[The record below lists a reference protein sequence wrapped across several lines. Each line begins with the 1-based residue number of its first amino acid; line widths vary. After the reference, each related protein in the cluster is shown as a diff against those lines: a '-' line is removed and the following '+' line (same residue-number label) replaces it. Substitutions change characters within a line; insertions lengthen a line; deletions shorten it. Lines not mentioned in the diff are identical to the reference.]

1 MISPCQ
7 FGEDSKRHL
16 PPTPPYASLKPPAP
30 TTRSSGSTDTQCTCR
45 ICEVARMKNS
55 DQQKHTAE
63 QSNPMGYPKTKLVS
77 PPARTIPVCSKCF
90 SMIGKG
96 VPHNCTKVQRQENLS
111 TYVKSTSTK
120 SKGKVTSN
128 ILKDI
133 CSETGVSKSGGVV
146 SLATG
151 GAPLPVQVGKSKQ
164 KAKDP
169 RFTIESLKRLQA
181 AHNFSDKTTK

>member
-30 TTRSSGSTDTQCTCR
+30 TTRSSGSTDTKCTCR
-45 ICEVARMKNS
+45 ICEVARMKNN
-55 DQQKHTAE
+55 DHQRHTAE
-63 QSNPMGYPKTKLVS
+63 QSNPMGYPKRKLVS
-77 PPARTIPVCSKCF
+77 PPTRTI
-90 SMIGKG
+90 
-96 VPHNCTKVQRQENLS
+96 LA

-133 CSETGVSKSGGVV
+133 CSETGVSKSGEVV

-151 GAPLPVQVGKSKQ
+151 GAPLPVQVEKSKQ
-164 KAKDP
+164 KAKVP

-181 AHNFSDKTTK
+181 THNL